1 MELQGSVI
9 AVFGAGHGI
18 GAALVSVLQEKGA
31 TVTASAAHEA
41 PGVSAVDV
49 RDAKAVESFL
59 ASIVKE
65 NGKLDAVVNC
75 AAIAGS
81 MHELDQVS
89 PEEFEDIFQVN
100 VSGTFHVLRS
110 ALSIFKKQGSGTAV
124 SVASRAG
131 HRSHP
136 TLVPYSASKAA
147 VISLSQ
153 GAAREL
159 KDAKS
164 DVLCVTVSP
173 GGVDT
178 RMREDLFGSKDSKA
192 QQKPEFVAE
201 VIAQVLDGSLSVA
214 QGGDVIVSRG
224 TVEVTGD
231 S

>member
-1 MELQGSVI
+1 MKLQGSVI
-9 AVFGAGHGI
+9 AIFGAGHGI
-18 GAALVSVLQEKGA
+18 GAALVQTLAKQGA
-31 TVTASAAHEA
+31 TVAASAAHEA

-49 RDAKAVESFL
+49 RDIEAVESFL
-59 ASIVKE
+59 SSTAKK
-65 NGKLDAVVNC
+65 NGRLDAVVNC

-81 MHELDQVS
+81 IHELDQVS
-89 PEEFEDIFQVN
+89 PEEFEDIFKVN

-110 ALSIFKKQGSGTAV
+110 ALSIFKKQGSGTVV

-159 KDAKS
+159 KDTKS
-164 DVLCVTVSP
+164 DVLCFTVSP

-201 VIAQVLDGSLSVA
+201 VITQVLDGSLPVT

-224 TVEVTGD
+224 KVEVTGD